1 MKQLLRI
8 LGFVLFASGALA
20 ASVQPSGDGRAAS
33 ATPQADTPIEL
44 GLVKWER
51 NFETAKKTAKTADK
65 PILLLFQEV
74 PG

>member
-1 MKQLLRI
+1 MNQPLGI
-8 LGFVLFASGALA
+8 LGLLLFASGALA
-20 ASVQPSGDGRAAS
+20 ASVPPAS
-33 ATPQADTPIEL
+33 EVQTTSDTPIEL

-51 NFETAKKTAKTADK
+51 NFETAKKTARAADK